1 VFFAGKT
8 MYKKISTVL
17 FYLRARMKRI
27 LLLLLIASCAFSCV
41 NPAAEQEAANKDSIV
56 LNEPSPEATSDFRTL
71 DTSLSFAGLW
81 VNETYIDNIRKTR
94 SPRQSQDVMESC
106 ITIPSRTLQ
115 VTRMVEGFH
124 EGAEDVVVVK
134 DRNSYKLYDANLNT
148 LQKELGLIS
157 PTRLKIGDQF
167 FSRIS
172 HHDTTLTDLG
182 ILEELLFS
190 GRYELENGKE
200 VIFTSDGRI
209 QGLDGFERYD
219 PLIDYTTSPLGN
231 FDLVNMGPG
240 KGKDY
245 GYRFKGDTLQI
256 FGTICATPGEDSN
269 FCDSLVQGT
278 MLYKLVRK
286 Q

>member
-124 EGAEDVVVVK
+124 RRGGGCG
-134 DRNSYKLYDANLNT
+134 S
-148 LQKELGLIS
+148 
-157 PTRLKIGDQF
+157 
-167 FSRIS
+167 
-172 HHDTTLTDLG
+172 
-182 ILEELLFS
+182 
-190 GRYELENGKE
+190 
-200 VIFTSDGRI
+200 
-209 QGLDGFERYD
+209 
-219 PLIDYTTSPLGN
+219 
-231 FDLVNMGPG
+231 G
-240 KGKDY
+240 KG
-245 GYRFKGDTLQI
+245 
-256 FGTICATPGEDSN
+256 P
-269 FCDSLVQGT
+269 
-278 MLYKLVRK
+278 
-286 Q
+286 